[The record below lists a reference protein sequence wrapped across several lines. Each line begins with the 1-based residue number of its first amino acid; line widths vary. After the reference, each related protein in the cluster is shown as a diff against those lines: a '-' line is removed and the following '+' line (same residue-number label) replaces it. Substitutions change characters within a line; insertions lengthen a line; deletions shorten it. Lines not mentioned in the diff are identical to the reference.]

1 MAGIGAGRLN
11 ERIEIWNL
19 DVSTND
25 YGEIKEDWIYKD
37 SARTL
42 VDHTGGGLNIENF
55 EIFNAYHKNFTVRN
69 SVNINDTDRV
79 KYNGRFYRILY
90 IDIDRPKMTKT
101 INTEL
106 INE

>member
-1 MAGIGAGRLN
+1 MAGISAGRLN

-42 VDHTGGGLNIENF
+42 VDHTGGNLTVENH
-55 EIFNAYHKNFTVRN
+55 ELFNAYNKNFTVRN
-69 SVNINDTDRV
+69 SVKVNDTDRI
-79 KYNGRFYRILY
+79 KYNDKFYRILY